1 MLMIPNL
8 QDTYT
13 FKLEIIKKNY
23 SNLFL
28 KPLDLLKYMNQW
40 FMVLII
46 LVKED
51 KYFLVSIV
59 HQSCIQ

>member
-28 KPLDLLKYMNQW
+28 KPPDLLKYMNQW